1 MSADAACE
9 DESQHCPRMGSADPS
24 VPQTAAW
31 TRSNEPAR
39 QARWN
44 HSQTEDV
51 RSSHAALRVLG
62 HVDTLIWLLLFSQE
76 IEAMCDPIDGSPPG
90 SSIYGILQTRAHR
103 VTNKCKLLI

>member
-76 IEAMCDPIDGSPPG
+76 IEAKSSLQSELLCIHPSQKYCNYVPCPGPIEELGE
-90 SSIYGILQTRAHR
+90 
-103 VTNKCKLLI
+103 

>member
-31 TRSNEPAR
+31 IRSNEPAR

-76 IEAMCDPIDGSPPG
+76 IEAKSSLQSELLCIIPILG
-90 SSIYGILQTRAHR
+90 LRNH
-103 VTNKCKLLI
+103 